1 MANRKI
7 KLAPGANPFDKSRS
21 AAERIMYGDTTTKA
35 PQGTESNKDE
45 TSTDV
50 QQESIDTVGTVG
62 DVEQQSQH
70 IQQVQQD
77 KKKEPPAKKE
87 PRRFPGK
94 QHIHLILPDEQADMI
109 KALAKY
115 SGLSVNQFMS
125 SAIETLYTEKWKDSY
140 AVIQQMQ
147 HKMGMDIKTSK
158 KLF

>member
-1 MANRKI
+1 MSNRKI

-21 AAERIMYGDTTTKA
+21 AAERIMYGDSTTKA
-35 PQGTESNKDE
+35 PQDTESNKDE
-45 TSTDV
+45 TSTDA
-50 QQESIDTVGTVG
+50 QQESVGNVG
-62 DVEQQSQH
+62 DVEQQNQH

-77 KKKEPPAKKE
+77 KQKKPTAKKE

-115 SGLSVNQFMS
+115 SGISVNQFMS
-125 SAIETLYTEKWKDSY
+125 SAIDTLYEEKWKDIY
-140 AVIQQMQ
+140 TVIQQMQ
-147 HKMGMDIKTSK
+147 HKMGMDTKTSK

>member
-21 AAERIMYGDTTTKA
+21 AAERIMYGDTTAKA
-35 PQGTESNKDE
+35 PQAAASNQEEPVTEAA
-45 TSTDV
+45 
-50 QQESIDTVGTVG
+50 QENVGTVGYVG

-70 IQQVQQD
+70 IQQVQQE
-77 KKKEPPAKKE
+77 KKADAPAKKE

-147 HKMGMDIKTSK
+147 HKMGMDMKTSK

>member
-21 AAERIMYGDTTTKA
+21 AAERIMYGDTTAKA
-35 PQGTESNKDE
+35 QQPS
-45 TSTDV
+45 TSD
-50 QQESIDTVGTVG
+50 QEEPAVKATQENVGTVG
-62 DVEQQSQH
+62 SVEQQSQH
-70 IQQVQQD
+70 IQQVQQE
-77 KKKEPPAKKE
+77 KKTDAPAKKE

-147 HKMGMDIKTSK
+147 HKMGMDMKTSK

>member
-21 AAERIMYGDTTTKA
+21 AAERIMYGDATAKT
-35 PQGTESNKDE
+35 PQDE
-45 TSTDV
+45 TKEAAAETHSENV
-50 QQESIDTVGTVG
+50 GTVGYVG

-70 IQQVQQD
+70 IQQVQQVQQE
-77 KKKEPPAKKE
+77 KKADVPAKKE

-147 HKMGMDIKTSK
+147 HKMGMDTKTSK